1 MKISKLFHWLYGILM
16 LLPCFAILVK
26 CAYVAFNKNAYESYS
41 GTNTQYVQ
49 KTLQT
54 NEVNSN
60 DDLVE
65 GNVYKFYIYNQDLD
79 INISNLDGYDFYFNF
94 FYKNF
99 VNGYNEYYADELYS
113 EDNYL
118 FLKTPIQIT
127 LSFGTNSFHEYNYFG
142 IPNNYYCFY
151 IDYIYADLDD
161 NVYFYIL
168 QINENTSLDDYVD
181 LYTFFEK
188 CPEEYL
194 QYTTY
199 YEEVE
204 VSTLDNVFY
213 YAVDEVCNN
222 ELFAWASNSF
232 LNAPLTYI
240 TNLFNMPTDNA
251 VILLMSYWFNIS
263 IIWLCFDVMIYVPL
277 LVHRWLDKGM
287 VE

>member
-41 GTNTQYVQ
+41 GTSTQYVQ

-54 NEVNSN
+54 NEVNSKN
-60 DDLVE
+60 DLVI
-65 GNVYKFYIYNQDLD
+65 GNVYLLRDTYQNEDLFTFFGDNIVFDNNVYVVYLNEISNYYTDDVSIPTFMPLRIYSCVFYIHSQNSSLEISLGLSNDDNYQLSYINYKNKEDNFYIIKLTNDLYNQVGEDL
-79 INISNLDGYDFYFNF
+79 FYF
-94 FYKNF
+94 
-99 VNGYNEYYADELYS
+99 
-113 EDNYL
+113 
-118 FLKTPIQIT
+118 I
-127 LSFGTNSFHEYNYFG
+127 HE
-142 IPNNYYCFY
+142 
-151 IDYIYADLDD
+151 
-161 NVYFYIL
+161 
-168 QINENTSLDDYVD
+168 
-181 LYTFFEK
+181 
-188 CPEEYL
+188 CPQEYL

-199 YEEVE
+199 YEEIE

-222 ELFAWASNSF
+222 DLFAWASNSF

-277 LVHRWLDKGM
+277 LVHRWLDKGI